1 LDPDPDSQRYGYVDP
16 DPDADPQQ
24 NFTDPQHWVQVI
36 WTAGSGS
43 GMQPFFVSH
52 YDTGEKE
59 MPAHGILAVDR
70 NRSVYQVY

>member
-1 LDPDPDSQRYGYVDP
+1 M
-16 DPDADPQQ
+16 
-24 NFTDPQHWVQVI
+24 I
-36 WTAGSGS
+36 WTAGSGA

-70 NRSVYQVY
+70 NRSAH